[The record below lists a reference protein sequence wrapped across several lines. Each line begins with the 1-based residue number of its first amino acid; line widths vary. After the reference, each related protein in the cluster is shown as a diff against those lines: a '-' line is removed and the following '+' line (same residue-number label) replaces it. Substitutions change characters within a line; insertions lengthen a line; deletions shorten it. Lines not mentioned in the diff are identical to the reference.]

1 MTRLGG
7 VPMSVSIPPRLPA
20 KARGMRKR
28 DDCMPDPAAM
38 LMMMGIMSATVPVL
52 LTKAP
57 MKDVTSITSRK
68 VMVSLP
74 RESAMSLLP
83 VSLAKPVC
91 MMAPPTTKSPIIMMT
106 MGEEKPARA
115 SAGVRIPS
123 TRRAARAVSATMSAL
138 TLPHINMATVITN
151 MISVIVMLYFFKD
164 LYITIFYFSELLAFP
179 LKLLPARADSQF
191 WQSFSEAV

>member
-1 MTRLGG
+1 
-7 VPMSVSIPPRLPA
+7 
-20 KARGMRKR
+20 MRNR

-38 LMMMGIMSATVPVL
+38 LMMMGIMRATVPVL

-57 MKDVTSITSRK
+57 MKDVTSITRRK

-83 VSLAKPVC
+83 VSLARPVC

-115 SAGVRIPS
+115 SAGVRIPRTS
-123 TRRAARAVSATMSAL
+123 RAARAVSATMSAL

-151 MISVIVMLYFFKD
+151 MIRVIVMLYFFKI
-164 LYITIFYFSELLAFP
+164 YILLFFIFPRDFPRDYEPELLFF
-179 LKLLPARADSQF
+179 RASG
-191 WQSFSEAV
+191 FSPEAVASQG